1 MKIAIMQPYFAPYL
15 GYFQLIK
22 EVDLFIF
29 YDDVNFITRGWI
41 NRNYITINN
50 DLKKF
55 TIPLKKPS
63 QNKLINEIEVNWD
76 CKEMKKLIKTFEYNL
91 KNKPKANYI
100 ISKLIESKPTTISD
114 MAILSITL
122 ICKELGIKTKFE
134 KSSNLNYTKTK
145 DKVLN
150 LVEICKENGFSNY
163 VNAEGGQKI
172 YTKKEFSDHGI
183 NLQFLKGTST
193 PSLLE
198 IMDKID
204 IKDELKKYKL
214 L

>member
-204 IKDELKKYKL
+204 IKDELKKYEL

>member
-29 YDDVNFITRGWI
+29 YDDVTYINKGWI

-50 DLKKF
+50 ELKKF

-63 QNKLINEIEVNWD
+63 QNRLINDIEVNWD

-91 KNKPKANYI
+91 KNKPKANQI
-100 ISKLIESKPTTISD
+100 INKVIESKPTTIAD

-134 KSSNLNYTKTK
+134 KSSNLNYIKTK

-150 LVEICKENGFSNY
+150 LVEICKVNGFSNY

-172 YTKKEFSDHGI
+172 YTKKEFSNHGI

-198 IMDKID
+198 IIDTVEVKDK
-204 IKDELKKYKL
+204 LKKYNL

>member
-100 ISKLIESKPTTISD
+100 INKVIESKPTTISD

-163 VNAEGGQKI
+163 GNAEGGQKI

-204 IKDELKKYKL
+204 IKDELKKYEL

>member
-1 MKIAIMQPYFAPYL
+1 MQPYFAPYL

-100 ISKLIESKPTTISD
+100 INKVIESKPTTISD

-204 IKDELKKYKL
+204 IKDELKKYEL

>member
-100 ISKLIESKPTTISD
+100 INKVIESKPTTISD

-163 VNAEGGQKI
+163 GNAEGGQKI

>member
-1 MKIAIMQPYFAPYL
+1 MQPYFAPYL

-100 ISKLIESKPTTISD
+100 INKVIESKPTTISD

>member
-100 ISKLIESKPTTISD
+100 INKVIESKPTTISD

-204 IKDELKKYKL
+204 IKDELKKYEL